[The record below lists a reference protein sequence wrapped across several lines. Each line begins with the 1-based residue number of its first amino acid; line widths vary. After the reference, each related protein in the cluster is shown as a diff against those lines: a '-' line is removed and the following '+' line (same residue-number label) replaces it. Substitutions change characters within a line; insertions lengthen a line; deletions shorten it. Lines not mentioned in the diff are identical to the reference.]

1 MANELSRLVRES
13 GIDLAQGRL
22 RPHALGE
29 VLALVNLGTISNK
42 GGRELLEH
50 LFREGGEPAE
60 LVERLGLA
68 QISGEEALQEEV
80 LAVLREHPQAVDEFR
95 SGKDK
100 ALNVLVGQLMKR
112 TRGRANPQVARRL
125 LAQAAV
131 EGEEG

>member
-1 MANELSRLVRES
+1 MNR
-13 GIDLAQGRL
+13 
-22 RPHALGE
+22 
-29 VLALVNLGTISNK
+29 GTISNK

-60 LVERLGLA
+60 LVQRLGLA
-68 QISGEEALQEEV
+68 QISGEEALQDEV
-80 LAVLREHPQAVDEFR
+80 LAVLREHPQAVEEFR

-125 LAQAAV
+125 LTQAALR
-131 EGEEG
+131 GEEG